1 MCPPVRMQQLQAWQV
16 RLRALVPALCS
27 MSRELVPRL
36 KIATR
41 DRQYTRVRPP
51 AVPVVPV
58 VPVVQQYSPIL
69 LAPMKQIAQKTRAL
83 YASLHLRLVAQGQLT
98 N

>member
-1 MCPPVRMQQLQAWQV
+1 MQQLQAWQV

-27 MSRELVPRL
+27 MSKEPVPRL
-36 KIATR
+36 KIAMR

-51 AVPVVPV
+51 V
-58 VPVVQQYSPIL
+58 VPVVQQYTPIL

-83 YASLHLRLVAQGQLT
+83 YASLHLRLAAQGRLP